1 MPEQKN
7 NDEIDLIAL
16 LLNAVNIFRANFW
29 LILIYFL
36 VGSALGVTYYFSSK
50 KVFESKMI
58 VSSNILTKT
67 YGVRIAEN
75 MNLYLS
81 EKNRTELAGRLGIP
95 EQSLDKLRHVKI
107 ESLNE
112 NDDQKESDRFL
123 ITVEVYDPGILPELQ
138 NGFVHYLENNEFVKV
153 RVAQNTAYLKQM
165 IRDVE
170 NEISDME
177 EFKSKIYSGDFFQ
190 TVKGN
195 VMFDPT
201 TVNSKIL
208 DLKEKKLTYQNSL
221 ALSNSVQVI
230 EGFTKFE
237 NPTKPKL
244 SISLA
249 AGSFIGLVFVGI
261 LIAYKSIRKLLRIA
275 DAAKKQ

>member
-1 MPEQKN
+1 MAEQRN
-7 NDEIDLIAL
+7 NDEIDLLAL
-16 LLNAVNIFRANFW
+16 LLNGINTFRANFW
-29 LILIYFL
+29 LILIYFV

-75 MNLYLS
+75 INLRLS
-81 EKNRTELAGRLGIP
+81 ERNRTELANRLGIP
-95 EQSLDKLRHVKI
+95 EQSLDKLNRVKI
-107 ESLNE
+107 EGLSE
-112 NDDQKESDRFL
+112 NDEQSESDRFL
-123 ITVEVYDPGILPELQ
+123 ITAEVYDPKILPQLQ
-138 NGFVHYLENNEFVKV
+138 IGFISYLENNEFVKV
-153 RVAQNTAYLKQM
+153 RVAQNTAYLKEM
-165 IRDVE
+165 IKEVDH
-170 NEISDME
+170 EIHDME
-177 EFKSKIYSGDFFQ
+177 EFKTSLYNGDFYQ
-190 TVKGN
+190 RVKGN

-208 DLKEKKLTYQNSL
+208 DLKEKKLNYQNSL

-230 EGFTKFE
+230 EGFTQFE
-237 NPTKPKL
+237 NPTKPRL
-244 SISLA
+244 SVSLV

-261 LIAYKSIRKLLRIA
+261 LIAYKSIRKMLRIA